1 MRDEALKLALE
12 ALELNTSEWKSLADS
27 GDCGFWRAE
36 DQNHYKQTKEAITAI
51 KAALAAPVHKSMARI
66 EAKTDTDCAYA
77 YADGWNACVEHHKNI
92 AHAAQP
98 AVPDAITDRS
108 ESPEYIQGF
117 NDCRQAM
124 LAA

>member
-1 MRDEALKLALE
+1 MKDEALKLALE
-12 ALELNTSEWKSLADS
+12 ALELNNSEWKSLADS

-51 KAALAAPVHKSMARI
+51 KAALAA
-66 EAKTDTDCAYA
+66 
-77 YADGWNACVEHHKNI
+77 
-92 AHAAQP
+92 QP
-98 AVPDAITDRS
+98 AVPDAIHHTDLS
-108 ESPEYIQGF
+108 EHPEYIQGW